1 MRYKARSRPDVCDS
15 TITNA
20 TGQISCV
27 SFSNCGMTRM
37 DNGAKLRQKGSNR
50 SARHMFGDPPKHL
63 PQHFAVVVVP
73 EFTMMPVT
81 SAIEPLRLAN
91 RMSEKSLYKWT
102 MHSADGQPVAASNGI
117 LAMVDGDL
125 TAIPEGATILI
136 CAGLNVQ
143 HHTDKRLVAWLRKVA
158 RKGTNI
164 GAVCTGAHILAE
176 AGLLDGYKCTIHWE
190 NLPGFSEAFPE
201 IDSTGGLFEIDRD
214 RFTSAGGTTALDMM
228 LTLIASQ
235 HGPELASSVAEG
247 ILHSPIRH
255 HSEHQRMS
263 LPARIGARHPKL
275 VGIIEEME
283 QNLEEPLSPS
293 ILAKQAG
300 LSTRQLERLFR
311 RYLDRSPKR
320 YYLELRLKKARSLL
334 LQTDMSV
341 INVALACGFSSP
353 SHFSKC
359 YRAFYGRTPY
369 RERGIPVIDA
379 APAEA

>member
-1 MRYKARSRPDVCDS
+1 
-15 TITNA
+15 
-20 TGQISCV
+20 
-27 SFSNCGMTRM
+27 
-37 DNGAKLRQKGSNR
+37 
-50 SARHMFGDPPKHL
+50 MFNEKPREL
-63 PQHFAVVVVP
+63 PQHIAFILVD
-73 EFTMMPVT
+73 EFTMMPMT

-91 RMSEKSLYKWT
+91 RHAEREIYRWST
-102 MHSADGQPVAASNGI
+102 HSVSGQPVTASNGVVT
-117 LAMVDGDL
+117 MVDGDL
-125 TAIPEGATILI
+125 DSIGEHAIVFVCSGI
-136 CAGLNVQ
+136 NVHQ
-143 HHTDKRLVAWLRKVA
+143 HVDKPLVNWLRKAA
-158 RKGTNI
+158 RRGMNI
-164 GAVCTGAHILAE
+164 GALCTGAHILAE
-176 AGLLDGYKCTIHWE
+176 AGLLDDYNCTIHWE

-201 IDSTGGLFEIDRD
+201 LNVTGSLYELDRD
-214 RFTSAGGTTALDMM
+214 RATCAGGTSALDLM
-228 LTLIASQ
+228 LSLIANQS
-235 HGPELASSVAEG
+235 GPELASTVAEMS
-247 ILHSPIRH
+247 LHSPIRH

-283 QNLEEPLSPS
+283 TNLEEPLSPS

-359 YRAFYGRTPY
+359 YRAFYDRTPY
-369 RERGIPVIDA
+369 RERGVPFTETTTG
-379 APAEA
+379 APAG

>member
-1 MRYKARSRPDVCDS
+1 
-15 TITNA
+15 
-20 TGQISCV
+20 
-27 SFSNCGMTRM
+27 
-37 DNGAKLRQKGSNR
+37 
-50 SARHMFGDPPKHL
+50 MFGQKPISL
-63 PQHFAVVVVP
+63 PQSIALVLVQ

-91 RMSEKSLYKWT
+91 RLADKQLYKWT
-102 MHSADGQPVAASNGI
+102 LHSLDGQPVAASNGI
-117 LAMVDGDL
+117 LTMVNGDL
-125 TAIPEGATILI
+125 ETVPQDAAIII
-136 CAGLNVQ
+136 CGGLNIQ
-143 HHTDKRLVAWLRKVA
+143 HHTDKRLLSWLRKTSRRGVD
-158 RKGTNI
+158 I
-164 GAVCTGAHILAE
+164 GAVCTGAHVLAE

-190 NLPGFSEAFPE
+190 NLPGFTEAFPD
-201 IDSTGGLFEIDRD
+201 IDITGGLFEIDED
-214 RFTSAGGTTALDMM
+214 RFSSAGGTTALDLM
-228 LTLIASQ
+228 LSLITSQ
-235 HGPELASSVAEG
+235 HGPDMAAQVAEN

-255 HSEHQRMS
+255 HSENQRLS

-275 VGIIEEME
+275 VSIIEKME
-283 QNLEEPLSPS
+283 DNLEDPLSPS
-293 ILAKQAG
+293 LLAKQAG

-369 RERGIPVIDA
+369 RERGVPAVSGA
-379 APAEA
+379 A

>member
-1 MRYKARSRPDVCDS
+1 
-15 TITNA
+15 
-20 TGQISCV
+20 
-27 SFSNCGMTRM
+27 
-37 DNGAKLRQKGSNR
+37 
-50 SARHMFGDPPKHL
+50 MFGDKSKSL
-63 PQHFAVVVVP
+63 PQHVALLLVP

-91 RMSEKSLYKWT
+91 RFAEKTLYRWTIHSL
-102 MHSADGQPVAASNGI
+102 DGQSVPASNG
-117 LAMVDGDL
+117 LLTGVNGDL
-125 TAIPEGATILI
+125 ESVPADATII
-136 CAGLNVQ
+136 VCAGLNVQ
-143 HHTDKRLVAWLRKVA
+143 RHTDKRILSWLRKVS
-158 RKGTNI
+158 RRGVDI

-190 NLPGFSEAFPE
+190 NLPGFSEAFPDIE
-201 IDSTGGLFEIDRD
+201 ATGGLFEIDTD
-214 RFTSAGGTTALDMM
+214 RFSSAGGTTPIDMM

-235 HGPELASSVAEG
+235 HGPELASAVAES

-255 HSEHQRMS
+255 HSENQRMS

-275 VGIIEEME
+275 VAIIEKME
-283 QNLEEPLSPS
+283 VNLEDPLSPS
-293 ILAKQAG
+293 LLAKQAG

-359 YRAFYGRTPY
+359 YRSYFGRTPY
-369 RERGIPVIDA
+369 RERGVPMIEERQ
-379 APAEA
+379 APERVGEQV

>member
-1 MRYKARSRPDVCDS
+1 MLGEK
-15 TITNA
+15 
-20 TGQISCV
+20 
-27 SFSNCGMTRM
+27 
-37 DNGAKLRQKGSNR
+37 
-50 SARHMFGDPPKHL
+50 PKNL
-63 PQHFAVVVVP
+63 PQSVALILVP

-91 RMSEKSLYKWT
+91 RLADKQLYKWT
-102 MHSADGQPVAASNGI
+102 LHSIDGQPVAASSGI
-117 LAMVDGDL
+117 LTMTNGDL
-125 TAIPEGATILI
+125 ENIASDAAVIVCG
-136 CAGLNVQ
+136 GLNIQ
-143 HHTDKRLVAWLRKVA
+143 HHTDKRLLSWLRKTSRRGVD
-158 RKGTNI
+158 I
-164 GAVCTGAHILAE
+164 GAVCTGAHVLAE
-176 AGLLDGYKCTIHWE
+176 AGLLDGYRCTIHWE
-190 NLPGFSEAFPE
+190 NLPGFTEAFPD
-201 IDSTGGLFEIDRD
+201 IDVTGGLFEIDED

-228 LTLIASQ
+228 LSLITTQ
-235 HGPELASSVAEG
+235 HGPDMAAQVAET

-255 HSEHQRMS
+255 HSENQRLS

-275 VGIIEEME
+275 VSIIEKME
-283 QNLEEPLSPS
+283 ENLEDPLSPS
-293 ILAKQAG
+293 LLAKQAG

-369 RERGIPVIDA
+369 RERGVPA
-379 APAEA
+379 AVGAS